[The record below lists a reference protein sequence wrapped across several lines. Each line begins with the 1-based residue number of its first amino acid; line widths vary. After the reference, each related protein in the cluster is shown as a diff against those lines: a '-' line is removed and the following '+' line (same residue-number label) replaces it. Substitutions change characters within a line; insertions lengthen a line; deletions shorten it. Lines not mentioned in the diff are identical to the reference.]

1 MPAPPPNQP
10 DFLSSLD
17 IFKDVFLTAPSLD
30 FTMDFLTLI
39 WNEFGSFI
47 TAFET
52 YTKSGSFPNVN
63 VSDYDHDL
71 YHLTFMD
78 ILKGD
83 VSNGVIWKGI
93 PNCPDILMVGGTL
106 KQRKSFNQFSEIK
119 AKHIINNVSGSV
131 ASLGIKWGANGTTL
145 MPYPNAISYNRILG
159 LMYDDGGG
167 KFKAT
172 PLALDDHLRLKSGKI
187 ETYTA
192 GAWVGVDLPRRPD
205 DLHAASLLPAA
216 EGDVRAKAGD
226 VGLEVYRGSAWQD
239 LWIF

>member
-1 MPAPPPNQP
+1 MPAPPPNQKG
-10 DFLSSLD
+10 FLDTLEN
-17 IFKDVFLTAPSLD
+17 FKDVFLTAPSLD

-52 YTKSGSFPNVN
+52 YTLSGSFPNVN
-63 VSDYDHDL
+63 LSDYDHEL

-83 VSNGVIWKGI
+83 LHNGVIWKTVPDC
-93 PNCPDILMVGGTL
+93 PNILMQGGTL
-106 KQRKSFNQFSEIK
+106 KHRKSFNKFADIK
-119 AKHIINNVSGSV
+119 AKNIANNVSG
-131 ASLGIKWGANGTTL
+131 AATLGTKWFANGTAL

-159 LMYDDGGG
+159 LMYDDGG

-172 PLALDDHLRLKSGKI
+172 PLSMTDHLRLKFGKI
-187 ETYTA
+187 EIFTT
-192 GAWVGVDLPRRPD
+192 GAWAGVDLPRRPD
-205 DLHAASLLPAA
+205 DLHVLSLLPVA

-226 VGLEVYRGSAWQD
+226 VGLEVYRAGAWQD